1 MEEFLEGSFW
11 MLGVGVANLTD
22 LGCPFQ
28 IVGVFT
34 QADHGSIYPSSN
46 STRANSHSGVGGK
59 EETNRIFGRCAGW
72 WTWVLVK
79 REMSGG
85 LEETVWLSK
94 GYSCETYRQAI
105 GVLFR

>member
-11 MLGVGVANLTD
+11 MLVVGVANLTD
-22 LGCPFQ
+22 LGWLN
-28 IVGVFT
+28 VF
-34 QADHGSIYPSSN
+34 ASDHGCVYSSSD

-59 EETNRIFGRCAGW
+59 EETNRIFERCAGW

-79 REMSGG
+79 S
-85 LEETVWLSK
+85 LEEMVWFSK